1 MTLREK
7 LKAGKKT
14 ILLEVSPPKGVEV
27 EPIVEGIMQ
36 IGEMVDAISVPEN
49 PRGRAR
55 MDPLAFG
62 HILKEKTGKEVLLHI
77 TCRDKNII
85 ALQSELLGAYALGI
99 KNLLLLTGDPPS
111 QGDYPSAKAVFD
123 VTSEGL
129 IALANKMR
137 DGMDLSGREIG
148 RKLDFFLGAG
158 FNPFAE
164 DPERE
169 KERTKR
175 KISLGVDFLVSQ
187 PIFSLE
193 RWNEFIAGME
203 GDVYFIGGVWVLKS
217 LKIANFLR
225 YEVPGIFVPND
236 IIERME
242 NAKDERSEGMK
253 IAEEIALALLE
264 QGQAILL
271 MTGNDLTL
279 AKQLLEGIR

>member
-1 MTLREK
+1 M
-7 LKAGKKT
+7 
-14 ILLEVSPPKGVEV
+14 
-27 EPIVEGIMQ
+27 
-36 IGEMVDAISVPEN
+36 
-49 PRGRAR
+49 
-55 MDPLAFG
+55 
-62 HILKEKTGKEVLLHI
+62 
-77 TCRDKNII
+77 
-85 ALQSELLGAYALGI
+85 
-99 KNLLLLTGDPPS
+99 
-111 QGDYPSAKAVFD
+111 
-123 VTSEGL
+123 
-129 IALANKMR
+129 
-137 DGMDLSGREIG
+137 
-148 RKLDFFLGAG
+148 DFFLGAG

-225 YEVPGIFVPND
+225 YEVPGIFVPDD

-279 AKQLLEGIR
+279 AKQLLEDIR